1 MFDLQSKITALAEN
15 YGLILLLEQNDIS
28 ETLVIAYLI
37 DEGLIDI
44 DDYFNFDAEKR
55 WWKEAE
61 E

>member
-44 DDYFNFDAEKR
+44 DDYFNFDAEQR